1 MTGRHSNLEPTLSP
15 PVYRPADPVFAS
27 ELSGDVGP
35 ALQAFHDLMTHRLN
49 EKVMELHDLRTQNE
63 VMERKLVNIHNLFSA
78 GKEAASSIISGDVA
92 AAAVSGVAETVGVA
106 GAASDPPGAVA
117 SEAAMVEEPRT
128 LLSLPAELLTLVVE
142 SFVIPDAYTWP
153 RRAVLSSP
161 VLLAQSLAP
170 FAAASTVCLAAAQ
183 GKLRAALIT
192 AMQGMELEEVVAA
205 LRVHVAVAL
214 VAEEACQ
221 QIAYGCD
228 YSGYD
233 DDRDWKQA
241 VTATVEAGA
250 IEAVM
255 EALQAHPQVA
265 GVQQW
270 GCAALARMCDGD
282 PLDAR
287 ETAPPSPNKQ
297 RVVEA
302 GAIEAVV
309 EALQTHLQV
318 AGVQMEGCAALEGIC
333 GRWGSNASARARRQR
348 AVEKGAIETVVATM
362 WAHPQDREVLW
373 RVCATLRDIW
383 GGQLTEAPAR
393 KQRAIEAGALE
404 AVAAAMQIFPRL
416 RAWRSV
422 VGVQESY
429 IAAASALQL
438 VLWTCGDHPYGEWS
452 VMSGQ

>member
-1 MTGRHSNLEPTLSP
+1 M
-15 PVYRPADPVFAS
+15 FAS
-27 ELSGDVGP
+27 DLSGDVGP

-49 EKVMELHDLRTQNE
+49 EKVMELHNLRTQNE

-78 GKEAASSIISGDVA
+78 GKEAAFSIINGDVA

-106 GAASDPPGAVA
+106 GADPPGAVA

-142 SFVIPDAYTWP
+142 SFVIPNAYMLLDE
-153 RRAVLSSP
+153 AYLS
-161 VLLAQSLAP
+161 ARSLAH
-170 FAAASTVCLAAAQ
+170 FAAASNVCLAAAQ

-221 QIAYGCD
+221 QIAYKCH
-228 YSGYD
+228 YSSYD
-233 DDRDWKQA
+233 DDRDWEQA

-255 EALQAHPQVA
+255 EVLQAHPQVA

-318 AGVQMEGCAALEGIC
+318 AGVQMEGCAALQGIC
-333 GRWGSNASARARRQR
+333 GGWGFNASARARRQR

-362 WAHPQDREVLW
+362 WAHPQDHEVL
-373 RVCATLRDIW
+373 RHVCATLRDIW
-383 GGQLTEAPAR
+383 GGHLTELPAH

-404 AVAAAMQIFPRL
+404 AVAAAMQIFP
-416 RAWRSV
+416 
-422 VGVQESY
+422 
-429 IAAASALQL
+429 QL
-438 VLWTCGDHPYGEWS
+438 PAPEWL
-452 VMSGQ
+452 VAEW